1 MDNRIESKPLN
12 DMRDL
17 APNFVTFC
25 FNQYWQ
31 H

>member
-1 MDNRIESKPLN
+1 MNNGIDSKLMN